1 LQVKL
6 KQNKTMSKKTILIT
20 GTSTGFGK
28 LTALT
33 LAKAGYNVIAT
44 MRNLSN
50 KNKDAAEH
58 LSAIPGIEVVEM
70 DVTSDESVN
79 RSVGYALSKYGA
91 IDVLVN
97 NAGVSGVGLLEAY
110 SIDQLKSLFETNVYG
125 VLRTY
130 KAVLP
135 SMRARREG
143 LIINISSG
151 LGLFASPYVTA
162 YCASKF
168 AVEAFT
174 EGLSGELSP
183 FGIENVSIQCGAY
196 PTEIGS
202 KAGVNADENAVIESY
217 GVEKPSLQTL
227 FGKVLAKAKE
237 FNMDPQVIAD
247 GILDLIQMEKGTR
260 PQKYPLDAVAQGADH
275 EYIQSREAIKGK
287 WRQNHQ

>member
-1 LQVKL
+1 
-6 KQNKTMSKKTILIT
+6 MAKKTILIT

-33 LAKAGYNVIAT
+33 LAKAGYNVIAA
-44 MRNLSN
+44 MRNITN
-50 KNKDAAEH
+50 KNKDAAEQ

-79 RSVGYALSKYGA
+79 RSVEYALSKYGA

-97 NAGVSGVGLLEAY
+97 NAGVSGVGPLEAY
-110 SIDQLKSLFETNVYG
+110 SINQLKSLFETNVYG

-135 SMRARREG
+135 SMRARKEG

-151 LGLFASPYVTA
+151 LGLFASPYITA
-162 YCASKF
+162 YSASKF

-174 EGLSGELSP
+174 EGFNGELRP
-183 FGIENVSIQCGAY
+183 FGIENVSIQAGAY
-196 PTEIGS
+196 PTEISS
-202 KAGVNADENAVIESY
+202 KAGVNADETAAIESY
-217 GVEKPSLQTL
+217 GVVERPSPQKMFERMT
-227 FGKVLAKAKE
+227 AKAKE
-237 FNMDPQVIAD
+237 FNMDPQIIAD
-247 GILDLIQMEKGTR
+247 GILNLIQMEKGTR
-260 PQKYPLDAVAQGADH
+260 PQKYPLDAVAQGTDH
-275 EYIQSREAIKGK
+275 EYVQSREAIKLK